1 MTKAGCKTR
10 KKFIKML
17 RNALLWRYN
26 SNEIQDIISDYDGFF
41 AAGLEQGKTEAEL
54 CSEFGDPE
62 DIAKSLDIELKA
74 KRSFFVFV
82 KQDDQR
88 DSDCHGN
95 NTYTAL
101 LQLPQTLPPQQD
113 IYRISSC
120 CFIRDGYMG
129 RDRRKTIYIARLCHQ
144 RELSGKN
151 SCSYL
156 TVSWY

>member
-74 KRSFFVFV
+74 KGRSSGI
-82 KQDDQR
+82 R
-88 DSDCHGN
+88 
-95 NTYTAL
+95 
-101 LQLPQTLPPQQD
+101 QT
-113 IYRISSC
+113 
-120 CFIRDGYMG
+120 G
-129 RDRRKTIYIARLCHQ
+129 
-144 RELSGKN
+144 
-151 SCSYL
+151 
-156 TVSWY
+156 